1 MTRPGDAIGLVR
13 ALLLALALGG
23 CAAQQAY
30 REGTE
35 LVDAGRFEEG
45 IEKLVTAANLDPSNH
60 RYRLDLLRARERAW
74 ERLIRAADER
84 RAAGKPDEARA
95 LYTRALGV
103 NPVDPRARAGLDSI
117 DRDGRHS
124 LMLSQAQSVYKKG
137 DLDAAMERVRQVLLE
152 DPLQRGAL
160 ALQRQ
165 IEEQRV
171 REELTAPVLRS
182 RLTKPVNV
190 QFRDATLKLVFDA
203 LSRSTAINFIFDRE
217 VKTDLKATIY
227 AKDVPVEDA
236 IDLILLPNQLE
247 KKVLSENTV
256 LIYPNTPNKQREYQD
271 LVMKTFFLENANVKQ
286 VLNMLRTMLK
296 TKDLYIDEKLNL
308 LVMRDTPETVRL
320 AERLIAA
327 QDLAEPEVVLDVAV
341 IEISRARLTEL
352 GIKFPTQATLTLID
366 PTVAPLTLEDLRNV
380 GGRSGVALSPTPSL
394 TVNARDVDADT
405 NLLSNPRIRVKNR
418 ERARVLVG
426 DRLPVIS
433 AVITPSAISPIT
445 TETVTYLEVGL
456 KLEVE
461 PEIRLD
467 STVVIKVNLEVST
480 ASNQRTTQNGTTV
493 YDIGTRTASTMMQL
507 ADGETQVLMGL
518 IRDDDRVG
526 ASKVPGLGDIPIL
539 GRLFS
544 NQLNDRQKTEIIMS
558 ITPRIMR
565 NVRRA
570 DAQLTEFWSGTEAAY
585 RTQPIA
591 LRPRPA
597 REGDAPT
604 PSATNLPPES
614 STGRSP
620 AAASAASAAPT
631 AALATAPGAAA
642 ALAPSAP
649 TDATAAAALAP
660 AMAFSWSGPNKAQV
674 GEPFTLTLNA
684 KSTEPVTSAALQIA
698 YDALRLA
705 VVEVKEGP
713 LLGQGEARTIFNHKV
728 DAARGRILVS
738 INRGGL
744 EGAVG
749 EGALLEVTFKPVAE
763 APSTPVQIS
772 VASPVGPG
780 GRPIEAALG
789 AKHEL
794 AVTKGAP

>member
-1 MTRPGDAIGLVR
+1 MRLRRLVPV
-13 ALLLALALGG
+13 LLALALCG

-35 LVDAGRFEEG
+35 LVDAGRYEEG

-60 RYRLDLLRARERAW
+60 RYRADLVRARERAW
-74 ERLIRAADER
+74 ERLIRAADEQ
-84 RAAGKPDEARA
+84 RAAGKLDAARA
-95 LYTRALGV
+95 LYTRALAV
-103 NPVDPRARAGLDSI
+103 NPADPQARAGLDAI
-117 DRDGRHS
+117 ERDGRHT
-124 LMLSQAQSVYKKG
+124 LMLSQAQAVYKKG
-137 DLDAAMERVRQVLLE
+137 DLDGAMERVRQVLIE
-152 DPLQRGAL
+152 NPSQRGAL

-171 REELTAPVLRS
+171 REELTTPVLRS

-227 AKDVPVEDA
+227 AKDIPVEDA

-286 VLNMLRTMLK
+286 IINMLRTMLK

-308 LVMRDTPETVRL
+308 LVMRDTPDTVRL

-327 QDLAEPEVVLDVAV
+327 QDMAEPEVVLDVAV
-341 IEISRARLTEL
+341 LEISRARLTEL
-352 GIKFPTQATLTLID
+352 GIKYPTSATLTVID
-366 PTVAPLTLEDLRNV
+366 PTVVTPLTLQDLRNI
-380 GGRSGVALSPTPSL
+380 GGRNGIAVSPTPSL
-394 TVNARDVDADT
+394 TLNLRQVDADT

-418 ERARVLVG
+418 EKARVLVG

-433 AVITPSAISPIT
+433 AVITPSTTTPIT
-445 TETVTYLEVGL
+445 TETVTYLDVGL

-461 PEIRLD
+461 PEVRLD
-467 STVVIKVNLEVST
+467 GTVVIKVNLEVST

-493 YDIGTRTASTMMQL
+493 YDIGTRTANTTMHL

-526 ASKVPGLGDIPIL
+526 ANKVPGLGDIPIL
-539 GRLFS
+539 GRLFT
-544 NQLNDRQKTEIIMS
+544 NQLDDRQKTEIVMS
-558 ITPRIMR
+558 ITPRIVR

-570 DAQLTEFWSGTEAAY
+570 DAQLAEFWSGTEAAY

-591 LRPRPA
+591 LRSRPA
-597 REGDAPT
+597 KEGDAPT
-604 PSATNLPPES
+604 PSATNLPAES
-614 STGRSP
+614 SVSGR
-620 AAASAASAAPT
+620 APS
-631 AALATAPGAAA
+631 GAAA
-642 ALAPSAP
+642 A
-649 TDATAAAALAP
+649 ATAAAAKTLPAPVPAGTAPAP
-660 AMAFSWSGPNKAQV
+660 AMVFDWSGPNEARV

-713 LLGQGEARTIFNHKV
+713 LLAQGDARTIFNHKV

-738 INRGGL
+738 MNRGGL

-749 EGALLEVTFKPVAE
+749 EGALLEVTFKPIGE
-763 APSTPVQIS
+763 TPRTPVQIS

-780 GRPIEAALG
+780 GRPIDAAQG
-789 AKHEL
+789 AKHEVSV
-794 AVTKGAP
+794 AKEAP

>member
-1 MTRPGDAIGLVR
+1 MKRAC
-13 ALLLALALGG
+13 ALLLALVLGA

-30 REGTE
+30 QEGTE
-35 LVDAGRFEEG
+35 LVEAGRYEEG

-60 RYRLDLLRARERAW
+60 RYRADLVRARERAG
-74 ERLIRAADER
+74 ERLIRAADEQ
-84 RAAGKPDEARA
+84 RAVGKSEEARA
-95 LYTRALGV
+95 LYTRALAV
-103 NPVDPRARAGLDSI
+103 NPADPRARAGLDAI
-117 DRDGRHS
+117 EREGRHA
-124 LMLSQAQSVYKKG
+124 LMLSQAQAVHKKG
-137 DLDAAMERVRQVLLE
+137 DLDGAMERVRQVLIE
-152 DPLQRGAL
+152 NPSQRGAL

-171 REELTAPVLRS
+171 REELTTPVLRS

-256 LIYPNTPNKQREYQD
+256 LIYPNTPSKQREYQD

-286 VLNMLRTMLK
+286 IINMLRTMLK

-308 LVMRDTPETVRL
+308 LVMRDTPDTVRL

-327 QDLAEPEVVLDVAV
+327 QDMAEPEVVLDVAV

-352 GIKFPTQATLTLID
+352 GIKYPTSATLTVID
-366 PTVAPLTLEDLRNV
+366 PTPATPLTLQDLSNI
-380 GGRSGVALSPTPSL
+380 GGRSGVAFSPTPSL
-394 TVNARDVDADT
+394 TLNLRQVDADT

-433 AVITPSAISPIT
+433 AVITPAATNPIT
-445 TETVTYLEVGL
+445 TETVTYLDVGL

-461 PEIRLD
+461 PEVRLD
-467 STVVIKVNLEVST
+467 GTVVIKVNLEVST

-493 YDIGTRTASTMMQL
+493 YDIGTRTASTMMHL

-526 ASKVPGLGDIPIL
+526 ANKVPGLGDIPIL

-544 NQLNDRQKTEIIMS
+544 NQLDDRQKTEIIMS

-570 DAQLTEFWSGTEAAY
+570 DAQLAEFWSGTEAAY

-591 LRPRPA
+591 LRSRPA
-597 REGDAPT
+597 KEGEAPI
-604 PSATNLPPES
+604 PSVTNLPEPS
-614 STGRSP
+614 ASGRSP
-620 AAASAASAAPT
+620 NSAAAAP
-631 AALATAPGAAA
+631 ATAPKT
-642 ALAPSAP
+642 L
-649 TDATAAAALAP
+649 AALAP
-660 AMAFSWSGPNKAQV
+660 AASAPAGAAAPAPAMVFSWSGLNEAKV
-674 GEPFTLTLNA
+674 GEPITLTLNA
-684 KSTEPVTSAALQIA
+684 KSTEPVTSTALQIA
-698 YDALRLA
+698 YDPLRLA
-705 VVEVKEGP
+705 VIEVTEGP
-713 LLGQGEARTIFNHKV
+713 LLSQGQARTIFNHKV

-738 INRGGL
+738 VNRGSL

-749 EGALLEVTFKPVAE
+749 EGALLEVTFKPIAE
-763 APSTPVQIS
+763 TQSTPVQIS
-772 VASPVGPG
+772 VASPVGQG
-780 GRPIEAALG
+780 GRPIEAATG
-789 AKHEL
+789 AKHDL
-794 AVTKGAP
+794 SVAKGAP

>member
-1 MTRPGDAIGLVR
+1 MRLRRLAPV
-13 ALLLALALGG
+13 LLALALGG

-30 REGTE
+30 RQGTE
-35 LVDAGRFEEG
+35 LVDAGRYEEG

-60 RYRLDLLRARERAW
+60 RYRADLVRARERAW
-74 ERLIRAADER
+74 ERLIRAADEQ
-84 RAAGKPDEARA
+84 RAVGKSEEART
-95 LYTRALGV
+95 LYTRALAV
-103 NPVDPRARAGLDSI
+103 NPADPRARAGLDAI
-117 DRDGRHS
+117 ERDGRHA
-124 LMLSQAQSVYKKG
+124 LMLSQAQAVYKKG
-137 DLDAAMERVRQVLLE
+137 DLDGAMERVRQVLIE
-152 DPLQRGAL
+152 NPSQRGAL

-165 IEEQRV
+165 VEEQRV
-171 REELTAPVLRS
+171 RDELTTPVLRS

-286 VLNMLRTMLK
+286 IINMLRTMLK

-308 LVMRDTPETVRL
+308 LVMRDTPDTVRL

-352 GIKFPTQATLTLID
+352 GIKYPTSATLTVID
-366 PTVAPLTLEDLRNV
+366 PTAATPLTLQDLGNIA
-380 GGRSGVALSPTPSL
+380 GRSGVAVSPTPSL
-394 TVNARDVDADT
+394 TLNLRQVDADT

-433 AVITPSAISPIT
+433 AVITPSTTTPIT
-445 TETVTYLEVGL
+445 TETVTYLDVGL

-461 PEIRLD
+461 PEVRLD
-467 STVVIKVNLEVST
+467 GTVVIKVNLEVST

-493 YDIGTRTASTMMQL
+493 YDIGTRTANTMMHL

-526 ASKVPGLGDIPIL
+526 ANKVPGLGDIPIL

-544 NQLNDRQKTEIIMS
+544 NQLDDRQKTEIIMS

-570 DAQLTEFWSGTEAAY
+570 DAQLAEFWSGTEAAY

-591 LRPRPA
+591 LRSRPA
-597 REGDAPT
+597 KEGEAPI
-604 PSATNLPPES
+604 PSVTNLPAE
-614 STGRSP
+614 
-620 AAASAASAAPT
+620 
-631 AALATAPGAAA
+631 
-642 ALAPSAP
+642 PSAP
-649 TDATAAAALAP
+649 GRAPNAAVAPAATTAAAAKTLPVPARAGTGPAP
-660 AMAFSWSGPNKAQV
+660 AMVFGWSGPNEARV

-698 YDALRLA
+698 YDPLRLA
-705 VVEVKEGP
+705 VVEVTEGP
-713 LLGQGEARTIFNHKV
+713 LLAQGEARTVFNHKV

-738 INRGGL
+738 VNRGSL

-749 EGALLEVTFKPVAE
+749 EGALLEVTFKPIAE
-763 APSTPVQIS
+763 AQSTPVQIS
-772 VASPVGPG
+772 VASPVGQG
-780 GRPIEAALG
+780 GRPIEAAPG
-789 AKHEL
+789 AKHDL
-794 AVTKGAP
+794 AVSKGTP

>member
-1 MTRPGDAIGLVR
+1 MWPVR
-13 ALLLALALGG
+13 ALLLALLLGG
-23 CAAQQAY
+23 CAAQEAY
-30 REGTE
+30 REGSE

-45 IEKLVTAANLDPSNH
+45 IEKLVTAANLEPSNH

-74 ERLIRAADER
+74 ERLILAADER

-95 LYTRALGV
+95 LYTRALAV
-103 NPVDPRARAGLDSI
+103 NAADPRARAGI
-117 DRDGRHS
+117 DAIEREGRHG
-124 LMLSQAQSVYKKG
+124 LMLSQAQAVYRKG
-137 DLDAAMERVRQVLLE
+137 DLDGAMERVRQVLIE
-152 DPLQRGAL
+152 DPSQRAAL

-171 REELTAPVLRS
+171 KEELTAPVLRS

-203 LSRSTAINFIFDRE
+203 LSRSTSINFIFDRE

-286 VLNMLRTMLK
+286 VLNLLRTMLK

-308 LVMRDTPETVRL
+308 LVMRDTPDTVRL

-327 QDLAEPEVVLDVAV
+327 QDVAEPEVVLEVAV
-341 IEISRARLTEL
+341 IEITRSRLTEL
-352 GIKFPTQATLTLID
+352 GVNFPDQMNLTLID
-366 PTVAPLTLEDLRNV
+366 PSVAPLTLEDLRHVRNRASV
-380 GGRSGVALSPTPSL
+380 GVSPTPSVS
-394 TVNARDVDADT
+394 VNLRKEDADS
-405 NLLSNPRIRVKNR
+405 NLLSNPRIRVRNR

-433 AVITPSAISPIT
+433 AVITPSVTSPIT

-461 PEIRLD
+461 PEVRLD
-467 STVVIKVNLEVST
+467 GSVAIKVNLEVST
-480 ASNQRTTQNGTTV
+480 ASNRRITTNGTTV
-493 YDIGTRTASTMMQL
+493 YDIGTRTASTLLQL

-518 IRDDDRVG
+518 IRDDDR
-526 ASKVPGLGDIPIL
+526 ASANKVPGLGDIPVL
-539 GRLFS
+539 GRLFAS
-544 NQLNDRQKTEIIMS
+544 HLNDRQKTEIILS
-558 ITPRIMR
+558 ITPRILR

-570 DAQLTEFWSGTEAAY
+570 DAQLAEFWSGTEAAY

-591 LRPRPA
+591 LRARPA

-604 PSATNLPPES
+604 PSATNLPAES
-614 STGRSP
+614 SAARSP
-620 AAASAASAAPT
+620 AAAAVAAVAPT
-631 AALATAPGAAA
+631 AALAPAAPAAA
-642 ALAPSAP
+642 AVP
-649 TDATAAAALAP
+649 AP
-660 AMAFSWSGPNKAQV
+660 AFAFSWSGPNEARV

-713 LLGQGEARTIFNHKV
+713 LLSQGEARTIFNHKV

-738 INRGGL
+738 VNRGGL
-744 EGAVG
+744 GGAVG

-789 AKHEL
+789 ARHEL
-794 AVTKGAP
+794 SVAKGAP

>member
-1 MTRPGDAIGLVR
+1 
-13 ALLLALALGG
+13 
-23 CAAQQAY
+23 
-30 REGTE
+30 
-35 LVDAGRFEEG
+35 
-45 IEKLVTAANLDPSNH
+45 
-60 RYRLDLLRARERAW
+60 
-74 ERLIRAADER
+74 
-84 RAAGKPDEARA
+84 
-95 LYTRALGV
+95 
-103 NPVDPRARAGLDSI
+103 
-117 DRDGRHS
+117 
-124 LMLSQAQSVYKKG
+124 
-137 DLDAAMERVRQVLLE
+137 
-152 DPLQRGAL
+152 
-160 ALQRQ
+160 
-165 IEEQRV
+165 
-171 REELTAPVLRS
+171 
-182 RLTKPVNV
+182 V

-286 VLNMLRTMLK
+286 IINMLRTMLK

-308 LVMRDTPETVRL
+308 LVMRDTPDTVRL

-327 QDLAEPEVVLDVAV
+327 QDMAEPEVVLDVAV

-352 GIKFPTQATLTLID
+352 GIKYPTSATLTVID
-366 PTVAPLTLEDLRNV
+366 PTAVTPLTLQDLRNI
-380 GGRSGVALSPTPSL
+380 GGRSGVAVSPTPSL
-394 TVNARDVDADT
+394 TLNLRQVDADT

-433 AVITPSAISPIT
+433 AVITPSTTTPIT
-445 TETVTYLEVGL
+445 TETVTYLDVGL

-461 PEIRLD
+461 PEVRLD
-467 STVVIKVNLEVST
+467 GTVVIKVNLEVST

-493 YDIGTRTASTMMQL
+493 YDIGTRTANTTMHL

-526 ASKVPGLGDIPIL
+526 ANKVPGLGDIPIL
-539 GRLFS
+539 GRLFT
-544 NQLNDRQKTEIIMS
+544 NQLDDRQKTEIIMS

-570 DAQLTEFWSGTEAAY
+570 DAQLAEFWSGTEAAY

-591 LRPRPA
+591 LRSRPA
-597 REGDAPT
+597 KEGEAPI
-604 PSATNLPPES
+604 PSVTNLPAEPS
-614 STGRSP
+614 SGR
-620 AAASAASAAPT
+620 APS
-631 AALATAPGAAA
+631 GAAA
-642 ALAPSAP
+642 AGA
-649 TDATAAAALAP
+649 TATAAAAPKSLPAPAPAGAAPAP
-660 AMAFSWSGPNKAQV
+660 AMFFDWSGPNEARV

-713 LLGQGEARTIFNHKV
+713 LLAQGDARTIFNHKV

-738 INRGGL
+738 VNRGGL

-749 EGALLEVTFKPVAE
+749 EGALLEVTFKPIAE
-763 APSTPVQIS
+763 TPSTPVQIS
-772 VASPVGPG
+772 VASPVGQG
-780 GRPIEAALG
+780 GRPIEAATG
-789 AKHEL
+789 AKHDL
-794 AVTKGAP
+794 AVSKGTP

>member
-1 MTRPGDAIGLVR
+1 MTRPAAVLRLGRV
-13 ALLLALALGG
+13 LLLALLLGG
-23 CAAQQAY
+23 CAAQEAY
-30 REGTE
+30 REGNE

-45 IEKLVTAANLDPSNH
+45 IEKLVTAANLEPSNH

-95 LYTRALGV
+95 LYTRALAV
-103 NPVDPRARAGLDSI
+103 NAADPRARAGIDSI
-117 DRDGRHS
+117 EREGRHG
-124 LMLSQAQSVYKKG
+124 LMLSQAQAVYKKG
-137 DLDAAMERVRQVLLE
+137 DLDGAMERVRQVLIE
-152 DPLQRGAL
+152 DPSQRAAL

-256 LIYPNTPNKQREYQD
+256 LIYPNTPGKQREYQD

-286 VLNMLRTMLK
+286 VLNLLRTMLK

-327 QDLAEPEVVLDVAV
+327 QDIAEPEVVLELAV
-341 IEISRARLTEL
+341 IEISRSRLTEL
-352 GIKFPTQATLTLID
+352 GVNFPDQLNLTLID
-366 PTVAPLTLEDLRNV
+366 PTAAPLTLEDLRNT
-380 GGRSGVALSPTPSL
+380 RSRASVAASPTPSV
-394 TVNARDVDADT
+394 TVNLRAEDADT
-405 NLLSNPRIRVKNR
+405 NLLSNPRIRVRNR
-418 ERARVLVG
+418 EKARVLVG

-433 AVITPSAISPIT
+433 AVITPSVTNPIT

-456 KLEVE
+456 KLDVE
-461 PEIRLD
+461 PEVRLD
-467 STVVIKVNLEVST
+467 GSVVIKINLEVST
-480 ASNQRTTQNGTTV
+480 ASNRRITANGTTV
-493 YDIGTRTASTMMQL
+493 YDIGTRTASTMLQL

-518 IRDDDRVG
+518 IRDDDR
-526 ASKVPGLGDIPIL
+526 ASANKVPGLGDIPIL
-539 GRLFS
+539 GRLFAS
-544 NQLNDRQKTEIIMS
+544 HLNDRQKTEIILS

-570 DAQLTEFWSGTEAAY
+570 DAQLAEFWSGTEAAY

-591 LRPRPA
+591 LRSRPA
-597 REGDAPT
+597 RDGDAPA
-604 PSATNLPPES
+604 PSATNLSPES
-614 STGRSP
+614 SAPGRLP
-620 AAASAASAAPT
+620 AAAAGASTAPT
-631 AALATAPGAAA
+631 AALASVAPGAKAV
-642 ALAPSAP
+642 PAP
-649 TDATAAAALAP
+649 TAATAAAAPAP
-660 AMAFSWSGPNKAQV
+660 AMVFSWSGPNEARV

-684 KSTEPVTSAALQIA
+684 KSTEPVTSTALQIA

-738 INRGGL
+738 VNRGGL
-744 EGAVG
+744 EGALG

-763 APSTPVQIS
+763 GPSTPVQIS

-780 GRPIEAALG
+780 GRPIDAALG

-794 AVTKGAP
+794 SVAKAAP